1 MMGQKVFQEKYFY
14 NFSVSRRIP
23 EEHILRRLSKVVDL
37 SFVRKLTVSF
47 YSHTGQPSIDP
58 VVLFKMMLLG
68 YLYGITSE
76 RKLAEECSLN
86 LAFMWYLGYDVDE
99 ATPDHSV
106 ISKARS
112 RYGRETFEKFFE
124 RILELCIKAG
134 LAKGDK
140 VFADST
146 LIRANA
152 SLGSMVPRT
161 EVFEP
166 PRSPKEHVERVFVEN
181 PAPAEAEAETD
192 SAEQAPQRADSGDSG
207 ERAPLM
213 ELWKGGQNKGSEE
226 VAASALP
233 RKRGRPPK
241 PRRVYN
247 RQYVSKTDPDA
258 SMVSR
263 PMIGKGLFYKQHFTV
278 DSSRVITAV
287 SVTSGI
293 VEDHTQVRGLLDKQ
307 PVAPKRFSADS
318 HYGVP
323 GVYGELKRRGILP
336 AIPRRSPQARKPRPG
351 HLPPSA
357 FRYDWERDV
366 YICPQDKSLR
376 RVAFDPR
383 YQRYHYRP
391 RHPDCRGCPLRKAC
405 STEKTVRNVF
415 RYKEEDALEWGMAH
429 LETREAEE
437 LLIERRVLAEGV
449 VGEAK
454 TQHGLRRA
462 ICRGLDKVTI
472 QALLTASVQNLKRLL
487 KTQTN
492 MMERAA
498 SFVLLCLPLP
508 HPSLAFS

>member
-14 NFSVSRRIP
+14 NFSLSRRIP
-23 EEHILRRLSKVVDL
+23 EGHILRRLSKVVDL
-37 SFVRKLTVSF
+37 SFVRKLTASF

-76 RKLAEECSLN
+76 RKLAEECNLN

-124 RILELCIKAG
+124 RILELCIKAELVNG
-134 LAKGDK
+134 EE

-152 SLGSMVPRT
+152 SLESMVPRS

-166 PRSPKEHVERVFVEN
+166 PRSPKEHVDQVFVEN
-181 PAPAEAEAETD
+181 PVPTEVEGETD
-192 SAEQAPQRADSGDSG
+192 ST
-207 ERAPLM
+207 ERAPQGSDPEDGIEQPPVVKLS
-213 ELWKGGQNKGSEE
+213 EGGQTNESEE
-226 VAASALP
+226 LAAPGLP

-241 PRRVYN
+241 PRKAYN
-247 RQYVSKTDPDA
+247 ELRISKTDPDA
-258 SMVSR
+258 SVVSR

-307 PVAPKRFSADS
+307 PIAPKRFSADS

-357 FRYDWERDV
+357 FRYDRERDV
-366 YICPQDKSLR
+366 YICPQDKPLR

-391 RHPDCRGCPLRKAC
+391 RDPDCRGCPLRKAC

-492 MMERAA
+492 MMERAT
-498 SFVLLCLPLP
+498 SFILLCLPLP
-508 HPSLAFS
+508 HPSPALN